1 MHDIPVPID
10 IAPLCAKYLMPIKH
24 SGFVP
29 LLSLF
34 RCSQQQAGERERR
47 ELYVAEQL
55 WHICISYIVVQIGE
69 QPPNCLDGIVGKAKL
84 NQDLRKLIAF
94 TTGGWALWLV
104 VGGDQSLW
112 PLFNEL
118 LRKKNPTTLKSNS
131 AAYKSN
137 CTRRKG
143 PGRE

>member
-1 MHDIPVPID
+1 
-10 IAPLCAKYLMPIKH
+10 MPINTLAL
-24 SGFVP
+24 P
-29 LLSLF
+29 LSLF
-34 RCSQQQAGERERR
+34 RCSQQQAGERKRR

-55 WHICISYIVVQIGE
+55 WHICIACIVVQKGE

-94 TTGGWALWLV
+94 TAGAGGALWLV

-118 LRKKNPTTLKSNS
+118 LRKK
-131 AAYKSN
+131 
-137 CTRRKG
+137 
-143 PGRE
+143 